1 VIDKN
6 EAFWTM
12 LDELVASSR
21 IVIDRPK
28 DKPHPRYPGKIY
40 PVDYGYL
47 EGTTTVDGGGI
58 DVWIGAGGA
67 GRVQGVQCSVDMF
80 KRDAEI
86 KILMGCTE
94 EELASIDSFLN
105 QKSMRA
111 IMVRR

>member
-1 VIDKN
+1 MRHPSD
-6 EAFWTM
+6 EFWTM
-12 LDELVASSR
+12 LDRLVSSSQ

-28 DKPHPRYPGKIY
+28 GKPHPRYPDKIY

-58 DVWIGAGGA
+58 DVWVGEGGA
-67 GRVQGVQCSVDMF
+67 GRVQGVQCSVDMT

-94 EELASIDSFLN
+94 AELGIIDAFLN
-105 QKSMRA
+105 ENSMRA